1 MSVASEQGS
10 SRNPKAVSSILEQ
23 IGKTPLLRF
32 VNITKDLDRVS
43 IYGKAEW
50 FNPGGSVKDRPALR
64 MIEEGERTKVLTR
77 DKVIL
82 DSSSGNTGIAYA
94 LIGAVKG
101 YRVELAVPR
110 NVSQERKRILQAYGA
125 HVIYTDP
132 LSGSDGAIREAH
144 RRYEDNPEKY
154 FMPDQYNNPANW
166 WAHYD
171 TTGPEIIEQ
180 TKGRITHFVAGV
192 GTSGTLMGT
201 GRRLREFNP
210 RIQIAAVLPAEDLH
224 GIEGLKHMETAIVPG
239 IWNEQF
245 PDLRLTVRTEDAYT
259 TARRLALEE
268 GILVGQ
274 SGGAAVYAA
283 LQLARQITD
292 GVIVTILPDAGDRY
306 FSTGLWEG

>member
-1 MSVASEQGS
+1 MSVAGERVSR
-10 SRNPKAVSSILEQ
+10 RNPKAVNSVLEQ
-23 IGKTPLLRF
+23 IGNTPLLRF
-32 VNITKDLDRVS
+32 VNITKGFDHVE

-64 MIEEGERTKVLTR
+64 MIEEGERSGALTR

-110 NVSQERKRILQAYGA
+110 NVSRERKRILQAYGA

-132 LSGSDGAIREAH
+132 LAGSDGAIREAH
-144 RRYEDNPEKY
+144 RRYEADPEKY

-166 WAHYD
+166 QAHYD
-171 TTGPEIIEQ
+171 TTGAEIIEQ

-192 GTSGTLMGT
+192 GTSGTLMGS
-201 GRRLREFNP
+201 GRRLREFNT

-239 IWNEQF
+239 IWDDGF
-245 PDLRLTVRTEDAYT
+245 PDRKVAVRTEDAYEM
-259 TARRLALEE
+259 ARRLALEE

-274 SGGAAVYAA
+274 SAGAAVYAA
-283 LQLARQITD
+283 LEVARQISE

>member
-1 MSVASEQGS
+1 MSAAGERV
-10 SRNPKAVSSILEQ
+10 SRRNSQAVNSILEQ
-23 IGKTPLLRF
+23 IGNTPLLRF
-32 VNITKDLDRVS
+32 VHITQDVDRVE

-50 FNPGGSVKDRPALR
+50 FNPGGSVKDRAALR
-64 MIEEGERTKVLTR
+64 MIEEGERSGALTG

-82 DSSSGNTGIAYA
+82 DSTSGNTGIAYA

-110 NVSQERKRILQAYGA
+110 NVSRERKRILQAFGA

-132 LSGSDGAIREAH
+132 LAGSDGAIREAH
-144 RRYEDNPEKY
+144 RRYEANREKY

-166 WAHYD
+166 QAHYD
-171 TTGPEIIEQ
+171 TTGPEIIQQ
-180 TKGRITHFVAGV
+180 TQGRITHFVAGI

-210 RIQIAAVLPAEDLH
+210 RIQIVAVMPAEDLH

-239 IWNEQF
+239 IWDEQF
-245 PDLRLTVRTEDAYT
+245 PDLKLAVRTEDAYAM
-259 TARRLALEE
+259 ARRLAQEE

-274 SGGAAVYAA
+274 SAGAVVHAA
-283 LQLARQITD
+283 LALARQLSE

>member
-1 MSVASEQGS
+1 MSVASEQEG
-10 SRNPKAVSSILEQ
+10 SRNAKAVNSILEQ

-32 VNITKDLDRVS
+32 VNITKELDRVNL
-43 IYGKAEW
+43 YGKAEW

-64 MIEEGERTKVLTR
+64 MIEEGERTTVLTR

-132 LSGSDGAIREAH
+132 LAGSDGAIREAH

-180 TKGRITHFVAGV
+180 TKGHITHFVAGV

-245 PDLRLTVRTEDAYT
+245 PDLRLEVRTEDAYT
-259 TARRLALEE
+259 MARRLALEE

-283 LQLARQITD
+283 LQLARQINE
-292 GVIVTILPDAGDRY
+292 GMIVTILPDAGDRY

>member
-1 MSVASEQGS
+1 MSAAGERVSG
-10 SRNPKAVSSILEQ
+10 RNPKAVNSILEQ
-23 IGKTPLLRF
+23 IGNTPLLRF
-32 VNITKDLDRVS
+32 VHITKDIDRVE

-50 FNPGGSVKDRPALR
+50 FNPGGSVKDRAALR
-64 MIEEGERTKVLTR
+64 MIEEGERSGALTG

-82 DSSSGNTGIAYA
+82 DSTSGNTGIAYA

-110 NVSQERKRILQAYGA
+110 NVSRERKRILQAFGA

-132 LSGSDGAIREAH
+132 LAGSDGAIREAH
-144 RRYEDNPEKY
+144 RRYGADREKY

-166 WAHYD
+166 QAHYD
-171 TTGPEIIEQ
+171 TTGPEIIQQ
-180 TKGRITHFVAGV
+180 TQGRITHFMAGV

-210 RIQIAAVLPAEDLH
+210 RIQIVAVMPAEDLH

-239 IWNEQF
+239 IWDEHF
-245 PDLRLTVRTEDAYT
+245 PDLKLAVRTEDAYAM
-259 TARRLALEE
+259 ARRLAQEE

-274 SGGAAVYAA
+274 SAGAVVHAA
-283 LQLARQITD
+283 LELARQLSE

>member
-10 SRNPKAVSSILEQ
+10 SRNPKAVNSILEQ

-32 VNITKDLDRVS
+32 VNITKELDRVS

-64 MIEEGERTKVLTR
+64 MIEEGERTTVLTR

-132 LSGSDGAIREAH
+132 LAGSDGAIREAH
-144 RRYEDNPEKY
+144 RCYKDNPEKY

-180 TKGRITHFVAGV
+180 TKGHITHFVAGV

-245 PDLRLTVRTEDAYT
+245 PDLRLAVRTEDAYT
-259 TARRLALEE
+259 MARRLALEE

-283 LQLARQITD
+283 LQLARQITE

>member
-1 MSVASEQGS
+1 MNAASERVS
-10 SRNPKAVSSILEQ
+10 MRNPKAVNSVLEQ
-23 IGKTPLLRF
+23 IGNTPLLRF
-32 VNITKDLDRVS
+32 VNITKEFDRVD

-64 MIEEGERTKVLTR
+64 MIEEGERSGALTR

-110 NVSQERKRILQAYGA
+110 NVSRERKRILQAYGA
-125 HVIYTDP
+125 HVVYTDP

-144 RRYEDNPEKY
+144 RRYEAEPEKY

-166 WAHYD
+166 QAHYD

-180 TKGRITHFVAGV
+180 TKGAITHFVAGV

-210 RIQIAAVLPAEDLH
+210 TIRIAAVLPAEDLH

-239 IWNEQF
+239 IWDEQF
-245 PDLRLTVRTEDAYT
+245 PDLKLVVRTEHAYAM
-259 TARRLALEE
+259 ARRLALEE

-283 LQLARQITD
+283 LQLARQLSE
-292 GVIVTILPDAGDRY
+292 GVIVTVLPDAGDRY
-306 FSTGLWEG
+306 FSTGLWEE